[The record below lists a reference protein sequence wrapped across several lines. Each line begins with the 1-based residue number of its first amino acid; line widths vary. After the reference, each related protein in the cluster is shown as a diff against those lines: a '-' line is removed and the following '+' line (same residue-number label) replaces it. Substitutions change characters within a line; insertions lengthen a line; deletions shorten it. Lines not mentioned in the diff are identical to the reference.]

1 MIGNRLINWFI
12 FGTIAGTL
20 LACFF
25 YWIEKALEI
34 KLYTFLLNID
44 FLPLPDSIIY
54 SVPVQFVL
62 HLFISVILIAI
73 IDILYERF
81 SHPFLLSVIINT
93 IMSFT
98 FFPLY
103 QMAISKPFFPP
114 FFFPFAL
121 WIIGHILY
129 ALLIGTLFHIY
140 IKKGVLIDQH
150 PSLNLG
156 SFIIPSYK
164 ASTASTKNRSVLS
177 TPSVLNSTM

>member
-25 YWIEKALEI
+25 YWIERGLEI

-44 FLPLPDSIIY
+44 FLPLPDTIIY
-54 SVPVQFVL
+54 SVPVQFVM

-81 SHPFLLSVIINT
+81 SHPFLLSVIINA

-114 FFFPFAL
+114 FFFPFTL

-129 ALLIGTLFHIY
+129 ALLIGYLVSY
-140 IKKGVLIDQH
+140 IHKK
-150 PSLNLG
+150 
-156 SFIIPSYK
+156 
-164 ASTASTKNRSVLS
+164 RSAD
-177 TPSVLNSTM
+177 